1 MILWIMYGITE
12 RKLKMSLNK
21 NVHLIYG
28 VDILPNTTDKFYD
41 WLDSN
46 DTDGYNSFDRKHILN

>member
-1 MILWIMYGITE
+1 
-12 RKLKMSLNK
+12 MSLNK